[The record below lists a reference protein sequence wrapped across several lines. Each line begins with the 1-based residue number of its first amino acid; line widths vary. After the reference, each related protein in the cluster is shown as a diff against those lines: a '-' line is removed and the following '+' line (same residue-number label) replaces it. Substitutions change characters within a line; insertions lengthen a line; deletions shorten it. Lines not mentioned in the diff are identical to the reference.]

1 MEFVEKNSTNQTSS
15 VTLRQAVAD
24 PRYSRVTWIIVTFSA
39 INVLFQWMTKLFQDV
54 SREIFSKQENERP
67 HTLKFETFIIINIAM
82 STFLDFPALYIVNK
96 IKRRTGMLTGI
107 GLVVLCYFLM
117 GFYEMIKL
125 NPVL

>member
-1 MEFVEKNSTNQTSS
+1 M
-15 VTLRQAVAD
+15 
-24 PRYSRVTWIIVTFSA
+24 
-39 INVLFQWMTKLFQDV
+39 
-54 SREIFSKQENERP
+54 
-67 HTLKFETFIIINIAM
+67 KFETFIIINIAM

-117 GFYEMIKL
+117 GFFEMIKL